1 MKSPTFEQIKD
12 EYSRLWATAVTRSS
26 FKAPIDA
33 TATKILAN
41 KEKYE
46 AVGSMTKVPWF
57 VVGLIHQMEAG
68 CRFTCHLHN
77 GDPLSA
83 RTVNVPKGRPLKGTP
98 VFPWEDSACDAL
110 LMKGMNTVADWTVE
124 RICYELERYNGF
136 GYRLYHPTTLTPY
149 LWSGTTLYARGKY
162 IKDGKW
168 SSEAVSTQSGA
179 MAILRK
185 LMELDPSILAAPA
198 AAETVADNLPAP
210 PAPEETSG
218 DSFSKAN
225 EKQMSIRQK
234 IMLWLGIGGAVG
246 QTAQQLM
253 PNDPLGTAEHVLDT
267 GQRIRGV
274 GQRGHE
280 LGSWAFSFSG
290 WPYALAAALAGGG
303 LYWLLCHYL
312 PSRQE
317 TP

>member
-1 MKSPTFEQIKD
+1 MKAPTFAQIKD
-12 EYSRLWATAVTRSS
+12 EYTRLWATAVTRSS
-26 FKAPIDA
+26 FKAPIEVS
-33 TATKILAN
+33 AN
-41 KEKYE
+41 KIIANRAKYD
-46 AVGSMTKVPWF
+46 AVGAMTKVPWF
-57 VVGLIHQMEAG
+57 VVGLIHQMESG
-68 CRFTCHLHN
+68 CSFTCHLHN

-83 RTVNVPKGRPLKGTP
+83 KTVNVPKGRPLKGTP

-110 LMKGMNTVADWTVE
+110 LMKGMNTVSDWTVE

-185 LMELDPSILAAPA
+185 LMELDPTILAAPVVAEPA
-198 AAETVADNLPAP
+198 AYSRPAP
-210 PAPEETSG
+210 PPPEETSG

-225 EKQMSIRQK
+225 EKQMSIGRK

-253 PNDPLGTAEHVLDT
+253 PEDPLGTAEHVLDT

-280 LGSWAFSFSG
+280 LGSWAFSFAG
-290 WPYALAAALAGGG
+290 WPYALAAVLAGGG

-312 PSRQE
+312 PSKQE